1 MTPTQS
7 NLCLSKQ
14 NFHLQFLS
22 FKEYISTHMAH
33 LWSDRVN
40 SDLHITKMNRSDS
53 FVIIGFFLPRN
64 IPGWANSSAYW
75 NNCFK
80 SARFFEHSWHTK
92 LYNVLPNLTK
102 FRSKISEPSNVL
114 TRRWERRVNAFENK
128 TNAFAKLVSFQ
139 RVWSLLFIFAPL
151 NCVFSM

>member
-1 MTPTQS
+1 MTLKQS
-7 NLCLSKQ
+7 NFCLSRQ
-14 NFHLQFLS
+14 NFHLKFLS
-22 FKEYISTHMAH
+22 FKECISTHMAR
-33 LWSDRVN
+33 LWSDRVY
-40 SDLHITKMNRSDS
+40 SDLHISLKWTG
-53 FVIIGFFLPRN
+53 VILLSLSIFFLPRN

-80 SARFFEHSWHTK
+80 SALFFEHSWHTK

-102 FRSKISEPSNVL
+102 YRSKRSEPSHE
-114 TRRWERRVNAFENK
+114 TSWQRRVNAFKNK